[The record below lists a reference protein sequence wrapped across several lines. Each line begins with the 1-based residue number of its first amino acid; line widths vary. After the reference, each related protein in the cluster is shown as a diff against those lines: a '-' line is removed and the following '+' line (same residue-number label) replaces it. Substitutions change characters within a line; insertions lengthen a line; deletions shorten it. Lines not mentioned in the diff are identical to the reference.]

1 MNGFPL
7 VSRVMC
13 VTFFHK
19 KSQVSSFASPP
30 EAKQPTSSSRNF
42 VAQNRFFKEPNRRTC
57 RNKHV
62 EGDYFFRLL
71 HTDCGLSISEV
82 GG

>member
-42 VAQNRFFKEPNRRTC
+42 VAQNRFFFLLFKEHNI
-57 RNKHV
+57 RNKHAGIKI
-62 EGDYFFRLL
+62 GDR
-71 HTDCGLSISEV
+71 DLSFKTSANFLDL
-82 GG
+82 